1 MNEIKV
7 FLVEDEMVIRRGIK
21 NSIDWEKEGYIFC
34 GEASDGELAYPMII
48 KEKPD
53 ILITD
58 IRMPFMDG
66 LELCKLVKKE
76 LPNIKILILSG
87 YDEFDYAKEAIR
99 LGVTEYLLKPIS
111 SGKLLE
117 ALNGVSESI
126 RREKEDK
133 DLVRKYMEE
142 MRENTEHE
150 KQKFFEQMIAGN
162 LSMADALETG
172 KKYEMNLSARMYN
185 LLLFRFTLGEE
196 NRKSGELLGEAEYA
210 IEKLTERLEYVF
222 EFQRGVE
229 GWAFL
234 LMADNEEQMS
244 ERVKELSKD
253 LEEIMKNYSTIAYF
267 GGIGQPVARLREL
280 EESFREAERALA
292 ARFTMELNRII
303 SVEDIRM
310 AQNVDTLDDIEITS
324 FGEIEKT
331 RTMLEK
337 FLNNGAEDEIDEF
350 VDVYINELPEE
361 NLKSVLMRQYI
372 IMDAYIVMMSFCEK
386 FEGIEGEMQA
396 QSEELKNSMKTI
408 QTLEEIKNYIR
419 MLLKKIIGVR
429 DTISGR
435 RYSDII
441 EIAKDQIRKTYMS
454 DEISLNTIAAEVGMS
469 PSYFSSIFSKEM
481 GKTFVEYLT
490 EIRMDRA
497 KELLMCSSMK
507 TSEIGYEVGYKDPH
521 YFSYIFKKTQNCTPK
536 EFRARGKE

>member
-172 KKYEMNLSARMYN
+172 KKYEMNLSAGMYN
-185 LLLFRFTLGEE
+185 LLLFRFTLGKE

-386 FEGIEGEMQA
+386 IEGIEGEMQA

-490 EIRMDRA
+490 EIQMDRA

>member
-66 LELCKLVKKE
+66 LELCKLVKEE

-172 KKYEMNLSARMYN
+172 KKYEMSLSAGMYN

-337 FLNNGAEDEIDEF
+337 FLNNGVEDEIDEF

-386 FEGIEGEMQA
+386 IEGIEGEMQA